1 VAQLEEVMR
10 YKPGD
15 EVSIFD
21 GVNEIFHWFNPS
33 GRNTALLIVLKSVTS
48 WNPKSRSKPV

>member
-1 VAQLEEVMR
+1 MQSGHAVAQLEEVMR

-21 GVNEIFHWFNPS
+21 GVNEIFH
-33 GRNTALLIVLKSVTS
+33 
-48 WNPKSRSKPV
+48 